1 MLSTDILDELL
12 RAAYVGH
19 VDVINRDL
27 KLVQETEEAQTQEN
41 GLELKVTL
49 GFFLAVM
56 GGQIKAAN
64 LLLNF
69 NDQLKMK
76 VVDVMQRYE

>member
-1 MLSTDILDELL
+1 
-12 RAAYVGH
+12 
-19 VDVINRDL
+19 VINRDL
-27 KLVQETEEAQTQEN
+27 KVHETEDILAAERGR

-49 GFFLAVM
+49 GFFLAVI

>member
-1 MLSTDILDELL
+1 M
-12 RAAYVGH
+12 
-19 VDVINRDL
+19 INRDL
-27 KLVQETEEAQTQEN
+27 KEVHETEDILAAEQAAERSR
-41 GLELKVTL
+41 GLELKATL
-49 GFFLAVM
+49 GFFLAVI

>member
-1 MLSTDILDELL
+1 
-12 RAAYVGH
+12 VGH

-27 KLVQETEEAQTQEN
+27 KVHETEDVQVNES

-64 LLLNF
+64 LLLNS